1 MNDTEHLDI
10 LGISCL
16 EKPIASNCLLCFLQ
30 DYILWNHNE
39 ELRRAKHQVE
49 SVTLIYKQN
58 FFYFLQYL
66 QGQSSIYARSVALEK
81 S

>member
-16 EKPIASNCLLCFLQ
+16 EKPIASFLVCFLQ

-49 SVTLIYKQN
+49 SVTLIYTKLPL
-58 FFYFLQYL
+58 FLTICEVS
-66 QGQSSIYARSVALEK
+66 GT
-81 S
+81 